1 LSAGAFGVLKLKSTP
16 GDSMRKHSW
25 LAIILL
31 FLASATLS
39 AVSGPEAGAA
49 VPKKRGS
56 DYVEGKK
63 IWKRSCWQ
71 CHGLKAEGDGP
82 AAEAMVGGVPTL
94 RGGIIVKPKRND
106 FMRSVL
112 DGKGL
117 MPAFSAEM
125 ERPDAKRVI
134 IYLEKLDER
143 NGVEPEEEDK
153 EEDKEED
160 EEAENGAEAGDE
172 EGDEEG
178 NEAQTPEVRVP
189 KIPGMPGAPQFPQ
202 FPKPPQLPE
211 APQPPENP

>member
-1 LSAGAFGVLKLKSTP
+1 
-16 GDSMRKHSW
+16 MRKHRW

-31 FLASATLS
+31 FLGSATLS

-49 VPKKRGS
+49 VPKKRSS

-82 AAEAMVGGVPTL
+82 AAEAIVGGVPTL
-94 RGGIIVKPKRND
+94 RGGLVVKPKRNN

-153 EEDKEED
+153 EEEDKEEED
-160 EEAENGAEAGDE
+160 KEEEEEEEEENGAE
-172 EGDEEG
+172 EGG
-178 NEAQTPEVRVP
+178 EAQTPEVRVP
-189 KIPGMPGAPQFPQ
+189 KIPGMPRAPQFPQ
-202 FPKPPQLPE
+202 PPQLPE
-211 APQPPENP
+211 APQPPESP

>member
-1 LSAGAFGVLKLKSTP
+1 
-16 GDSMRKHSW
+16 MRKHRL

-31 FLASATLS
+31 LLGSATLS
-39 AVSGPEAGAA
+39 AVSGPEAEAA

-56 DYVEGKK
+56 DYDEGKK

-82 AAEAMVGGVPTL
+82 AAEAIVGGVPTL
-94 RGGIIVKPKRND
+94 RGGLVVKPKRND

-117 MPAFSAEM
+117 MPSFSAEM

-134 IYLEKLDER
+134 IYLEKLDAR
-143 NGVEPEEEDK
+143 NGVEPEEL
-153 EEDKEED
+153 EENDPKLD
-160 EEAENGAEAGDE
+160 EGEENGAEEGGE
-172 EGDEEG
+172 EGGEP
-178 NEAQTPEVRVP
+178 QPPEVLVP
-189 KIPGMPGAPQFPQ
+189 EIPAMPEA
-202 FPKPPQLPE
+202 PQLPE